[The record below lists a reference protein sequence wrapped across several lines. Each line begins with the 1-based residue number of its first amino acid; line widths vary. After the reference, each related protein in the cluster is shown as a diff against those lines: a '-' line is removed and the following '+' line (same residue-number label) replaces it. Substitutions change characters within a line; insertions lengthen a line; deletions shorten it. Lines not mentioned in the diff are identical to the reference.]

1 MKTAIPQF
9 LILVLTVWFGSLQST
24 HGVNPPPDGGYPLG
38 NTAEG
43 DDALFSLTANGAANT
58 AIGFHALFSTTTGDD
73 NTGVGSFA
81 LNFNTTGTKTRPL
94 VFMRSFPTKPGAPT
108 RPPVLKR

>member
-9 LILVLTVWFGSLQST
+9 LILVLSIWFGSLQST

-43 DDALFSLTANGAANT
+43 EDALFKTSRPTAPLTQPSALMRSLTPQPA
-58 AIGFHALFSTTTGDD
+58 TTT
-73 NTGVGSFA
+73 VPS
-81 LNFNTTGTKTRPL
+81 
-94 VFMRSFPTKPGAPT
+94 VFLR
-108 RPPVLKR
+108 